1 MLKMEIVSNYSDAE
15 LLKVIKNEHNL
26 DGVIKYLYRSHF
38 LKANIYIKQNS
49 GNDEDAEDIFQEVI
63 INFIQLV
70 QKDKFRGDSSVG
82 TFMYV
87 LIRNTWLNELKKRK
101 RSKFRE
107 EKFEDEKVKS
117 ETDAGEHIINREI
130 KNQIVELIES
140 LGENCKKILLAFYYD
155 NLSIQEILLHLHYEN
170 EQVVRNKK
178 YKCLQKLQEIM
189 ALKPHIAKNLKSI
202 LLYES

>member
-1 MLKMEIVSNYSDAE
+1 MEIVSNYSDAE
-15 LLKVIKNEHNL
+15 LLQMIKNGYNL

-49 GNDEDAEDIFQEVI
+49 GNQEDAEDIFQEVI
-63 INFIQLV
+63 VSFIQLV
-70 QKDKFRGDSSVG
+70 QKDRFRGESSIG
-82 TFMYV
+82 TFIYV
-87 LIRNTWLNELKKRK
+87 LVRNTWLNELKKRK
-101 RSKFRE
+101 RSKLRE
-107 EKFEDEKVKS
+107 EKYENSQEKS
-117 ETDAGEHIINREI
+117 EAGASEYIINREI

-155 NLSIQEILLHLHYEN
+155 NLSMQEILLNLHYEN

-178 YKCLQKLQEIM
+178 YKCLQKLQEIL
-189 ALKPHIAKNLKSI
+189 AIKPHIAKNLKSN